1 MKFSLSFNLTVLNPT
16 ADEKRYSQQW
26 YTHSDSQFIF
36 SATQLKHEKTT
47 SLYIKWPLLFQRAV
61 YLEASLLTSGNSE
74 VALCKEAT
82 VLVTSSIRLVRN
94 HMEKSWA
101 SLSDDD
107 SACRWSHIFNHRR
120 PSVQLA
126 RNVTCSLSTL
136 WSLSASR
143 AQSVC
148 TCLTQCCRL
157 TTEKRCITARHTVS
171 TGTYPL
177 SHARGFF
184 FSSSSKDANLKF
196 RFHRHVSLRAIKS
209 LLPSI
214 LFEIS
219 RETILFN
226 ILTAYLGEA
235 PSEMCAGQIWYM
247 QSLQDSHQLSP
258 TQELLLCVHYV
269 ER

>member
-16 ADEKRYSQQW
+16 AEEKRYSQQW

-47 SLYIKWPLLFQRAV
+47 SLYIKSPPVYQRAV
-61 YLEASLLTSGNSE
+61 YLEASLLTSGKSE

-82 VLVTSSIRLVRN
+82 ALVTSSIRLVRN
-94 HMEKSWA
+94 HMEKSRA
-101 SLSDDD
+101 SLSDDA
-107 SACRWSHIFNHRR
+107 SACRRSHIFNHWR

-126 RNVTCSLSTL
+126 RDVTCSLSTL

-177 SHARGFF
+177 LSNARGFFF

-226 ILTAYLGEA
+226 ILT
-235 PSEMCAGQIWYM
+235 QRI
-247 QSLQDSHQLSP
+247 
-258 TQELLLCVHYV
+258 
-269 ER
+269 